1 MSNGHPHFPFHPH
14 THVFQIAKHDVTG
27 KSKIITMILGPL
39 LFGGAIWLVPD
50 VFSFEARAAIG
61 LLLWMCC
68 WWVTIPLPVS
78 CTAFLP
84 IIINSIFDLVP
95 MDSVTNKF
103 FNEITILLFGADLL
117 SLSWE
122 KCALD
127 KRLAMRALCI
137 IGPKLH
143 QQILVWFLLAT
154 LLSMFLPNAVVCA
167 IMLPIAISM
176 LKFVGEKDI
185 AHSRIAAIIMVAITW
200 GSGIGGLGTPLG
212 GAMNLLAVDQFEQL
226 SGQEYAYA
234 SWTAHLLPFLLM
246 LSTVNLL
253 LLFTIH
259 SNKKTL
265 PGSRYFFEQEYAKLP
280 PMNRDEKLSLL
291 LFVIATGMAF
301 ARPLYADILP
311 GLKPAYVFL
320 LTGLLLTI
328 IPSCREDRKT
338 LLGWAEAEKGVI
350 WGLLFIFAG
359 GAALGTIITDTGA
372 AATIAQLVAGLD
384 LTGGIFTIL
393 VFTIFTVAL
402 AETASNTAAAAIALP
417 IVISVT
423 QASGLDPIP
432 YIYITAAAFNTSYT
446 LPTSIRAIPI
456 GHGLSPMFLFAHGI
470 KQTASGIILITLLGW
485 LFMEFWPYFS
495 TI

>member
-1 MSNGHPHFPFHPH
+1 MSKGKPKFHFQPHL
-14 THVFQIAKHDVTG
+14 HVFQQSKYHASGYG
-27 KSKIITMILGPL
+27 KTFNMVLGPL
-39 LFGGAIWLVPD
+39 LFAASLLILPD
-50 VFSFEARAAIG
+50 TFVFHAKAAIG

-84 IIINSIFDLVP
+84 IIINSIFNLVP
-95 MDSVTNKF
+95 MDTITNKF

-137 IGPKLH
+137 IGPNIR
-143 QQILVWFLLAT
+143 QQIIVWFVLAT
-154 LLSMFLPNAVVCA
+154 VLSVLLPNAVVCA

-185 AHSRIAAIIMVAITW
+185 AHSRIAAIIMLAITW

-212 GAMNLLAVDQFEQL
+212 GAMNLLAVDQFESL
-226 SGQEYAYA
+226 SGHEYSYA
-234 SWTAHLLPFLLM
+234 SWTAHLLPFLIVLCI
-246 LSTVNLL
+246 TNLL
-253 LLFTIH
+253 LLFTIKP
-259 SNKKTL
+259 NKKIL
-265 PGSRYFFEQEYAKLP
+265 SGSRYFFEQEYAKLP
-280 PMNRDEKLSLL
+280 PMSRDEKISLL
-291 LFVIATGMAF
+291 LFIIATVMAF
-301 ARPLYADILP
+301 ARPLYADVLP
-311 GLKPAYVFL
+311 GLKPAYIFL

-328 IPSCREDRKT
+328 IPSCQEDRKT

-359 GAALGTIITDTGA
+359 GAALGAVITDTGA
-372 AATIAQLVAGLD
+372 AATIASMVVSLD

-393 VFTIFTVAL
+393 VFTIFTVVL
-402 AETASNTAAAAIALP
+402 AESASNTAAAAIALP

-423 QASGLDPIP
+423 QASGLDPVP
-432 YIYITAAAFNTSYT
+432 YIYITAVAFNTAYT

-456 GHGLSPMFLFAHGI
+456 GYGLSPVLLFQHGL
-470 KQTASGIILITLLGW
+470 KQTVSAIIVITLLGYVF
-485 LFMEFWPYFS
+485 LQFWPYFG